1 MNIEMTQSQ
10 LQNLSIISLR
20 ERFSET
26 LGYPSSSRSR
36 SFLIRKILWG
46 LQAKEHGDISEMA
59 RTRALSIA
67 DDRDLKARLQDKQ
80 TPLRLAEK
88 VVAIDTTTI
97 DPRIP
102 IPGSV
107 IERFYKGT
115 PVRVLVLENGF
126 EWNGTFFKSL
136 SAIAREVSGTRWNGF
151 GFFRLTQ

>member
-1 MNIEMTQSQ
+1 MNIEMTQTQ
-10 LQNLSIISLR
+10 LQNLSIKSLR
-20 ERFSET
+20 ERFNET

-46 LQAKEHGDISEMA
+46 IQAKEHGDISEIA

-80 TPLRLAEK
+80 PALRLAEK
-88 VVAIDTTTI
+88 IVDIDTTT
-97 DPRIP
+97 DPRLP

-107 IERFYKGT
+107 IERFYKGS

-151 GFFRLTQ
+151 GFFGLTQ